1 MKQSKAEVIIATQS
15 IQHQCIE
22 KYQYT

>member
-1 MKQSKAEVIIATQS
+1 MKQSKTEVIATQS

-22 KYQYT
+22 NYQYT